1 MKVVG
6 IKIYRVIVD
15 RLNDRIND
23 RLNSLQ
29 NKYEGILVGKP
40 RYNPPNLWF

>member
-1 MKVVG
+1 M
-6 IKIYRVIVD
+6 VD

-29 NKYEGILVGKP
+29 NKYGGILVGKP
-40 RYNPPNLWF
+40 RYNPPKAAKIDRFGGL